1 MLTKWAWARRG
12 APASLP
18 YGPYRSALWPV
29 LQPRRGRFAGPSGL
43 RRKWLRARPYA
54 GAVVAVALLY
64 TAGGAVMAAAAA
76 SQAKVVYVAPGGSD
90 ANEGTA
96 GRPLATLAAAQRL
109 MAAGD
114 TAYFRGGTYRITGG
128 DVMGVEENIYATVFN
143 ISKGGREGG
152 AHRVCRHAEQLHSLL
167 KQV

>member
-1 MLTKWAWARRG
+1 ML
-12 APASLP
+12 
-18 YGPYRSALWPV
+18 Y
-29 LQPRRGRFAGPSGL
+29 
-43 RRKWLRARPYA
+43 
-54 GAVVAVALLY
+54 
-64 TAGGAVMAAAAA
+64 
-76 SQAKVVYVAPGGSD
+76 
-90 ANEGTA
+90 TA